1 MKMNNTMKIK
11 NIFLAVGCTAVFTAC
26 ADLDYKEYS
35 IYEKEDIYTEFNRV
49 DGVVTNVYGFLD
61 NDMPVNGATC
71 SGCDEADYSWANGVS
86 KTYVNGSWSAT
97 NTPSYLGSMYQG
109 IRAANIYLEDEAL
122 ADFSELE
129 LDKDY
134 EAYIK
139 RFNRYQWEVRF
150 LRAYFHFNL
159 VRAYGDIPLVTKVL
173 TDAEAN
179 SLTRT
184 PADEVFKFIVDEC
197 DAILEAD
204 LLPTD
209 YTKLSNDASAMS
221 SPEGGRVTKQTVM
234 ALKARALTYWASPLF
249 SNGTDRWKEAA
260 KANKE
265 VIDLCQEIGVT
276 LTPNYAD
283 LWAVGA
289 DGGNWTKSEMIFMRR
304 SGDTN
309 TYEYTNFPIG
319 LENASGGNCPTQSM
333 VDAYEM
339 QATGLGIS
347 EPGSGYI
354 SADPYTGRDPRFYAT
369 VARNGEEWPTSYATP
384 LQTYYG
390 GVNGLPTA
398 GATTTGYYLKKWLD
412 GTISITSLNPTA
424 ARRHTWI
431 TFRLGEFLLNYAEC
445 MNEAYGPNAAGE
457 GICADMT
464 ATEAVNMI
472 RQRAGMP
479 DFPAGLGKDAFR
491 AKYQNERM
499 VELAFEG
506 HRFWDVRRWKIG
518 AETQNGVKAMEI
530 TLENGEPKYNVVSLG
545 RKWDDKMYLFPIPQS
560 ERLKNGNLTQN
571 PGW

>member
-1 MKMNNTMKIK
+1 MNIK
-11 NIFLAVGCTAVFTAC
+11 NILLAVGGTAVFTAC

-35 IYEKEDIYTEFNRV
+35 IYEKQDIYTEFSRV

-61 NDMPVNGATC
+61 TDFPINGATC
-71 SGCDEADYSWANGVS
+71 SGCDEADYSWANGTA

-97 NTPSYLGSMYQG
+97 NTPSYMTNMYRG
-109 IRAANIYLEDEAL
+109 IRAANIYLEDEAI

-134 EAYIK
+134 DAYIK

-150 LRAYFHFNL
+150 LRAYYHFNL

-173 TDAEAN
+173 TESEAN

-184 PADEVFKFIVDEC
+184 PSDEVFKFIVDEC
-197 DAILEAD
+197 DAILAAD

-209 YTKLSNDASAMS
+209 YSKLSNDASTMGG

-249 SNGTDRWKEAA
+249 NNGTDRWKEAA
-260 KANKE
+260 KANKDL
-265 VIDLCQEIGVT
+265 IDLCEQIGVT
-276 LTPNYAD
+276 LSPSYSA
-283 LWAVGA
+283 LWATGT
-289 DGGNWTKSEMIFMRR
+289 DGNWTNSEMIFCRR
-304 SGDTN
+304 QGDTN
-309 TYEYTNFPIG
+309 DYEYINYPIG

-333 VDAYEM
+333 VDAYEVVKDGV
-339 QATGLGIS
+339 AVPFDWSNNTHK
-347 EPGSGYI
+347 
-354 SADPYTGRDPRFYAT
+354 AAPYDNRDPRFYAT
-369 VARNGEEWPTSYATP
+369 IAYNGDNWPTAYDTP

-390 GVNGLPTA
+390 GVNGLPTV
-398 GATTTGYYLKKWLD
+398 GGTPTGYYLKKWLD
-412 GTISITSLNPTA
+412 GSITITTLNPTA

-445 MNEAYGPNAAGE
+445 MNEAFGPTGTGDGNL
-457 GICADMT
+457 DMT
-464 ATEAVNMI
+464 AMDAVNMI
-472 RQRAGMP
+472 RERAGMP
-479 DFPAGLGKDAFR
+479 DFAAGLGKDEFR
-491 AKYQNERM
+491 TKYQNERM

-518 AETQNGVKAMEI
+518 AQTQGANVTAVSISRNGDNFTYSPVKLDRPA
-530 TLENGEPKYNVVSLG
+530 
-545 RKWDDKMYLFPIPQS
+545 WDEKMNLFPIPQT

>member
-1 MKMNNTMKIK
+1 MNIK

-35 IYEKEDIYTEFNRV
+35 IYEKSDIYTEFDRV
-49 DGVVTNVYGFLD
+49 DGVVTNVYSFLD
-61 NDMPVNGATC
+61 TDMPVNGATC
-71 SGCDEADYSWANGVS
+71 SGCDEADYSWSNGSS
-86 KTYVNGSWSAT
+86 KTYVNGSWSPT
-97 NTPSYLGSMYQG
+97 NTPDYMSNMYKG
-109 IRAANIYLEDEAL
+109 IRAANLYLEDEAL

-134 EAYIK
+134 DAYIK

-197 DAILEAD
+197 DAILAAD

-209 YTKLSNDASAMS
+209 YTTLSNDASTMKD
-221 SPEGGRVTKQTVM
+221 PEGGRVTKQTVM

-249 SNGTDRWKEAA
+249 NNGTDRWKEAA
-260 KANKE
+260 KANKDLL
-265 VIDLCQEIGVT
+265 DLCQTIGVT
-276 LTPNYAD
+276 LTPNYES
-283 LWAVGA
+283 LWAVGN
-289 DGGNWTKSEMIFMRR
+289 DNGNWANREMIFCRR
-304 SGDTN
+304 MSDN
-309 TYEYTNFPIG
+309 NVYEGVNYPIG

-333 VDAYEM
+333 VDAYEVVKDGV
-339 QATGLGIS
+339 AVPFDWTNN
-347 EPGSGYI
+347 EHK
-354 SADPYTGRDPRFYAT
+354 ADPYANRDPRFYKTIAY
-369 VARNGEEWPTSYATP
+369 NGDVWPIVYDTP

-390 GVNGLPTA
+390 GVNALPTA
-398 GATTTGYYLKKWLD
+398 GGTTTGYYLKKWLD
-412 GTISITSLNPTA
+412 GTISIATLNPTA
-424 ARRHTWI
+424 NRRHTWI

-445 MNEAYGPNAAGE
+445 MNEAYGPAATGD
-457 GICADMT
+457 GNLDMT
-464 ATEAVNMI
+464 ALQAINMV

-479 DFPAGLGKDAFR
+479 DITETGKDAFR
-491 AKYQNERM
+491 KKYQNERM

-518 AETQNGVKAMEI
+518 ADTQNGVKALNI
-530 TLENGEPKYNVVSLG
+530 TLDNEGNPVYNVTSLN
-545 RKWDDKMYLFPIPQS
+545 RKWDDKMYLFPIPQA

-571 PGW
+571 TGW